1 MSTTHTIER
10 HVDNWRE
17 LHNQG
22 YFADHRRYQDRLHD
36 RGVDELTRLLSLTSA
51 DTLLELG
58 CGYGRALYHLLPR
71 VSHAIGI
78 DLAPQPLDEASGILS
93 GRGEFTL
100 HVGDGVSLRTIS
112 DAAVDKAFAFTVFQ
126 HLTRAQ
132 AAAYMADFARVL
144 RPGGRVCV
152 QFLTGG
158 DTTADQSDTVREQS
172 LSYSAAQIAD
182 LVHSAGLRLTNL
194 ELGPTK
200 HQTYFWYWLVAD
212 KPVSGRPPERFEDRA
227 Y

>member
-36 RGVDELTRLLSLTSA
+36 RGVDEFTRLLSLTSA

-58 CGYGRALYHLLPR
+58 P
-71 VSHAIGI
+71 
-78 DLAPQPLDEASGILS
+78 
-93 GRGEFTL
+93 
-100 HVGDGVSLRTIS
+100 
-112 DAAVDKAFAFTVFQ
+112 
-126 HLTRAQ
+126 
-132 AAAYMADFARVL
+132 
-144 RPGGRVCV
+144 
-152 QFLTGG
+152 
-158 DTTADQSDTVREQS
+158 
-172 LSYSAAQIAD
+172 
-182 LVHSAGLRLTNL
+182 TN
-194 ELGPTK
+194 